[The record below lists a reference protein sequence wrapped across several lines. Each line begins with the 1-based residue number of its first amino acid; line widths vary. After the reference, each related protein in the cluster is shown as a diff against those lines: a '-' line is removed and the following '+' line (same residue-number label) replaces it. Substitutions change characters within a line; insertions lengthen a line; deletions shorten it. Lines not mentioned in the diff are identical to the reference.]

1 MVRIIGN
8 NGRDFSQSSSE
19 PINVSSHSLR
29 FISSKAPEFID
40 ITEQVLDFIKECQI
54 TMGFVVIYSMHTTAA
69 IKINENEPLLLS
81 DMEKFLDRLSPK
93 SADYNHNDFSQ
104 RTVNMTED
112 ECPNGHSH
120 CQHLVLSTSE
130 TVPIV
135 LGEPQLGQW
144 QRIFLVELDR
154 PRPREVL
161 IQVLGI

>member
-8 NGRDFSQSSSE
+8 KGRDFPQASSE
-19 PINVSSHSLR
+19 QIKISSHSLQ
-29 FISSKAPEFID
+29 FFSSKAPEFID
-40 ITEQVLDFIKECQI
+40 ITDQVLELIKECQI
-54 TMGFVVIYSMHTTAA
+54 NMGLAVIYSMHTTAA

-81 DMEKFLDRLSPK
+81 DMEIFLDRLSPK
-93 SADYNHNDFSQ
+93 SAEYSHNDFTQ

-120 CQHLVLSTSE
+120 CQHLILSTSE

-135 LGEPQLGQW
+135 LGKPQLGQW

-161 IQVLGI
+161 VQVLGI